1 VKFNHFLCNGYFANL
16 FNLNRFPPQE
26 DVINFVVR
34 TAQRYLKKQPKTLI
48 VVGAYSIGKENVY
61 LAISQA
67 LEVLYTS
74 EISPLFTVG
83 VFLVKYFLVLCC
95 LEWSYVSSSSE
106 IRHFCI
112 F

>member
-1 VKFNHFLCNGYFANL
+1 MKFLHFLCNGYFANL
-16 FNLNRFPPQE
+16 FNFIRFPPQE
-26 DVINFVVR
+26 DVIEFVVR

-67 LEVLYTS
+67 LGVLYIS
-74 EISPLFTVG
+74 EISLFFFRWCLSG
-83 VFLVKYFLVLCC
+83 QVFPNVVL
-95 LEWSYVSSSSE
+95 SE
-106 IRHFCI
+106 VVMRI

>member
-1 VKFNHFLCNGYFANL
+1 MAAMLTCLKYF
-16 FNLNRFPPQE
+16 RFPPQE
-26 DVINFVVR
+26 DVIDFVVR

-67 LEVLYTS
+67 LEVLYLS
-74 EISPLFTVG
+74 EISLFCLSAG
-83 VFLVKYFLVLCC
+83 VFLVNYFPDVVL
-95 LEWSYVSSSSE
+95 SE
-106 IRHFCI
+106 VAMRI